1 MKNFT
6 YIIVSLLISF
16 SAGAEEITGLQQK
29 LEQRQKKITHLTDL
43 GNRLMRTST
52 LMEFNKD
59 NLLPNL
65 KNATASLQLDS
76 TVTRTKEYTDDWQY
90 EWKEE
95 FQYDSEAKNKLMIS
109 KQWDSETESLYIID
123 RSEMEFDNQGRMI
136 SMLTYSREEPS
147 DELELFSKTEISY
160 DASGRL
166 KSVKYFSVGET
177 TDWQFDMEQKY
188 EYNPDGTLKE
198 SNTWLEEEGE
208 VYNASK
214 EIYTYNASG
223 NPELSRMYYFMEGM
237 EILFNEYRMT
247 YDASGRLIEEEGWS
261 VNFFTFEL
269 EKSSRTVTTYNAVS
283 DVATD
288 TYYRWD
294 STAEGWNAESK
305 DEYVYG
311 STNFSEVVYPAY
323 YSSYIATGAT
333 GSDLFHKIVN
343 QIKTSSFDGTT
354 WVFDEKTDYYYSST
368 GNSNVDPKQS
378 EPVKIWPNPASETVK
393 INWGVEYDDLL
404 TLEIFRIDGTKVLE
418 QITYSGKDIPISHL
432 NRGIYIFRL
441 LDERNTVYAGKLIKK

>member
-1 MKNFT
+1 
-6 YIIVSLLISF
+6 
-16 SAGAEEITGLQQK
+16 
-29 LEQRQKKITHLTDL
+29 
-43 GNRLMRTST
+43 
-52 LMEFNKD
+52 
-59 NLLPNL
+59 
-65 KNATASLQLDS
+65 
-76 TVTRTKEYTDDWQY
+76 
-90 EWKEE
+90 
-95 FQYDSEAKNKLMIS
+95 
-109 KQWDSETESLYIID
+109 
-123 RSEMEFDNQGRMI
+123 
-136 SMLTYSREEPS
+136 
-147 DELELFSKTEISY
+147 
-160 DASGRL
+160 
-166 KSVKYFSVGET
+166 
-177 TDWQFDMEQKY
+177 MEQKY

-208 VYNASK
+208 VYNASE

-333 GSDLFHKIVN
+333 GSDLLHKIVN
-343 QIKTSSFDGTT
+343 QIKTSRFDGTT
-354 WVFDEKTDYYYSST
+354 
-368 GNSNVDPKQS
+368 
-378 EPVKIWPNPASETVK
+378 
-393 INWGVEYDDLL
+393 
-404 TLEIFRIDGTKVLE
+404 
-418 QITYSGKDIPISHL
+418 
-432 NRGIYIFRL
+432 
-441 LDERNTVYAGKLIKK
+441 